1 MLINLKWQMQ
11 RMYLVGLSCEL
22 AAAEL
27 ALDLAFG
34 AVVLQVLGQVAA
46 RQLDGTAVGAGD
58 HVEGAGGEVA
68 LEKRL
73 IVTKTVI
80 WFLLFNK
87 TFSILKNSHLTM
99 TMLKC
104 QSCYL

>member
-1 MLINLKWQMQ
+1 MIVMPNASNCSA
-11 RMYLVGLSCEL
+11 YLVGLPCEL

-68 LEKRL
+68 LEKMRKRL
-73 IVTKTVI
+73 YFEESSLAHDLHIKECI
-80 WFLLFNK
+80 A
-87 TFSILKNSHLTM
+87 
-99 TMLKC
+99 
-104 QSCYL
+104 